1 MKMPEWIQPGAYG
14 AVVGAIAVSAIGFS
28 WGGWVTG
35 GSAERMARQR
45 AEASVVS
52 ALVPMCLDIARRDAD
67 RAEKLVKIADAPKYS
82 RRDALMKTGW
92 ATMPGMDGP
101 DRNVAEACVASLELD
116 EG

>member
-1 MKMPEWIQPGAYG
+1 MKMPDWIQPGGYG
-14 AVVGAIAVSAIGFS
+14 ALVGAIAVSVIGFS

-35 GSAERMARQR
+35 DSAERMASER

-52 ALVPMCLDIARRDAD
+52 ALVPMCLESAKQDAD
-67 RAEKLVKIADAPKYS
+67 RAEKLVMIADAPTYR
-82 RRDALMKTGW
+82 RRDVLMKTGW

-101 DRNVAEACVASLELD
+101 DRKVAEACVASLELD